1 MANSSPAILPDKKN
15 DNYAQNRIIDLV
27 FLCNKT
33 MGDPNLEIEMLKQ
46 FNKRAKISLR
56 VILGDSSDNE
66 IKSHLSLLKGAAK
79 SVGAKP
85 IMQNIGKNED
95 FFQLN
100 GYFEQHM
107 LTNLGLLVEET
118 RRFIAKII

>member
-1 MANSSPAILPDKKN
+1 MSNSFPVILSDTKN

-33 MGDPNLEIEMLKQ
+33 MGDPDLEIEMLKQ
-46 FNKRAKISLR
+46 FSRRVKISLR

-66 IKSHLSLLKGAAK
+66 IKSHLSLLKGVAK
-79 SVGAKP
+79 AIGAKP
-85 IMQNIGKNED
+85 LMQNIIKNED
-95 FFQLN
+95 YFRLN

-107 LTNLGLLVEET
+107 LTNLGLLVEEA